1 MKKSC
6 SMEEFVKFVK
16 EEYGMEIEAVEK
28 EVGDTFEKIFGD
40 WKFEKS
46 IQLLG
51 REVSKVGLWGY
62 KKVD

>member
-46 IQLLG
+46 I
-51 REVSKVGLWGY
+51 
-62 KKVD
+62 